1 MSRPFT
7 FRLERVLEVRERT
20 EGKARE
26 DLAATLRH
34 AREGSE
40 LLAAAETALAM
51 GRDSARAAAADPGT
65 GGAALIAQQAYLERA
80 SRMARAAALDLDR
93 REAEVGA
100 RRGALAAAARDKQV
114 LERLKERHRSEHELE
129 TLQIEGALIDEMA
142 LAVHRRSEAVR

>member
-20 EGKARE
+20 EDRARE
-26 DLAATLRH
+26 DLAAALRH
-34 AREGSE
+34 AHEGGE
-40 LLAAAETALAM
+40 LLAAAQAALET
-51 GRDSARAAAADPGT
+51 GRGAARQAAADLT
-65 GGAALIAQQAYLERA
+65 MGGAALIAQQAYLERA
-80 SRMARAAALDLDR
+80 SLMARAAALDLDR
-93 REAEVGA
+93 REAEVEA

-142 LAVHRRSEAVR
+142 LAVHRRSEAAR